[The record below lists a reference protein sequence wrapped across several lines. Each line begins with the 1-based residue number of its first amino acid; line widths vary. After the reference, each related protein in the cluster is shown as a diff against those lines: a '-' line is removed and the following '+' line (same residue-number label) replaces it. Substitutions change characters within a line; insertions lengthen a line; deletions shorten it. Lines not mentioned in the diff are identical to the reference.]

1 MNMYN
6 EQGGSVSMLEDCY
19 QGLFSDSYKSLQEN
33 ANIFDLNPDKD
44 KYEDLTFDKLKLRK
58 SLSTSQATPLPQAN
72 SLGSGPGGF
81 LECLKAPPLPSKA
94 TRGATMESRFR
105 LSSISETEELLKMR

>member
-1 MNMYN
+1 
-6 EQGGSVSMLEDCY
+6 MLEDSY

-33 ANIFDLNPDKD
+33 ANIFD
-44 KYEDLTFDKLKLRK
+44 FDKLKLRK
-58 SLSTSQATPLPQAN
+58 SLSTSHATPLPQAN